1 MSHLLDVNL
10 LLACG
15 WSSHPRYTAARSWLE
30 RQPVFT
36 ISPLAELGFIRVSMT
51 PAFRASFADAQS
63 ALANITSRKQARW
76 VPADLRAAGLPAL
89 TSHAHVTDAYF
100 VELARAHRLKL
111 ATLDDE
117 LCKKPWA
124 AGIAENPL

>member
-1 MSHLLDVNL
+1 
-10 LLACG
+10 
-15 WSSHPRYTAARSWLE
+15 
-30 RQPVFT
+30 
-36 ISPLAELGFIRVSMT
+36 
-51 PAFRASFADAQS
+51 
-63 ALANITSRKQARW
+63 
-76 VPADLRAAGLPAL
+76 L
-89 TSHAHVTDAYF
+89 TSHAYVTDAYF